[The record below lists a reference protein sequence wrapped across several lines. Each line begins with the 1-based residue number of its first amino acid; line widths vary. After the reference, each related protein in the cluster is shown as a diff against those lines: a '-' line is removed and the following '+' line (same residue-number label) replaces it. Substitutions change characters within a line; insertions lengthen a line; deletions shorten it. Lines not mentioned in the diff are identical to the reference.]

1 MIAYYY
7 IDSKKADETAECGL
21 KLSVHGEPLLAD
33 REHPIRAI
41 RALLSPKDD
50 MDRYNDPG
58 LACLKLDIPNEK
70 LLVAEE
76 GYLKLEKWDWFNES
90 VVHAEN
96 YILGSYRKPCF
107 LITFTVLGEYIGILD
122 KTRDVPVLSDK
133 SEELYVRKVKSEFEC
148 RDNYFYDRALYGYLK
163 VLEKK
168 GYAETEEIGGRVT
181 VFSTGG
187 KKYIIGNPKNE

>member
-7 IDSKKADETAECGL
+7 IDKKKAEETAECGL

-33 REHPIRAI
+33 KEHPIRAI

-50 MDRYNDPG
+50 MDKYNDHG
-58 LACLKLDIPNEK
+58 LACMKLDIPNEK

-76 GYLKLEKWDWFNES
+76 KYLELEKWNWFNES

-96 YILGSYRKPCF
+96 YMLGSYRKPCF

-122 KTRDVPVLSDK
+122 KSRDVPVLYDRSG
-133 SEELYVRKVKSEFEC
+133 ELYVHKVKSEFEYA
-148 RDNYFYDRALYGYLK
+148 DADFYDRALYGYLK
-163 VLEKK
+163 VLE
-168 GYAETEEIGGRVT
+168 EIGNAKIVQDTDQVT